1 MPHLWRALRR
11 RALTPNVSET
21 RLDTR
26 GFHAKDDAARQRLE
40 TVGLTFVTGFGYATG
55 ARDPDEAT
63 AALQEIEPEFRGFA
77 YEGATMGFA
86 IMDGLGPGGGRRTR
100 RFLAG
105 EADRHI
111 YMAHIGIGW
120 AMARLP
126 AFRWRAVAP
135 TDPVLRWLV
144 LDGYGFHQAYF
155 HTQRY
160 VRDQYQDVAFRWPPE
175 GPARY
180 ANRVIDQGIGRAL
193 WFVEGTDVARVVAT
207 INAFPAHRRADLF
220 SGAGLAATYAGGADE
235 TELRAFWQA
244 AGRHQAMVAQA
255 GAFAAKAR
263 VRAGLVTPH
272 TGLATSVFCRTTPQD
287 AAAVTD
293 TALAASTAD
302 GDLPAFEVW
311 RQRIAG
317 EFVIRGVCA
326 DTPVGAGGTELRT
339 SD

>member
-11 RALTPNVSET
+11 RALTPSVSAT
-21 RLDTR
+21 RLAER
-26 GFHAKDDAARQRLE
+26 GFHAKDDAARERLE
-40 TVGLTFVTGFGYATG
+40 KVGLTFVTGFGYATES
-55 ARDPDEAT
+55 RDPAEAT
-63 AALQEIEPEFRGFA
+63 AALEGIEVEYRGFG

-86 IMDGLGPGGGRRTR
+86 IMNGLGLGGGRSVGG
-100 RFLAG
+100 FLAAQ
-105 EADRHI
+105 ADQHT

-135 TDPVLRWLV
+135 TDPVLRWLA

-160 VRDQYQDVAFRWPPE
+160 VREQYQDPAFRWPPE
-175 GPARY
+175 GPAGY

-193 WFVEGTDVARVVAT
+193 WFVEGTEVPRVVAT

-220 SGAGLAATYAGGADE
+220 SGAGLAATYAGGADG
-235 TELRAFWQA
+235 TELRAFWHE
-244 AGRHQAMVAQA
+244 AGEHQPVVAQA
-255 GAFAAKAR
+255 CAFAAKAR
-263 VRAGLVTPH
+263 VRADLVTAH
-272 TGLATSVFCRTTPQD
+272 TWLATSVFCRTTPPD

-293 TALAASTAD
+293 TALAASSAD
-302 GDLPAFEVW
+302 GELPAFEIW
-311 RQRIAG
+311 RQHIAA
-317 EFVIRGVCA
+317 EFVRRGVCDDA
-326 DTPVGAGGTELRT
+326 RAGTGGVDLRM